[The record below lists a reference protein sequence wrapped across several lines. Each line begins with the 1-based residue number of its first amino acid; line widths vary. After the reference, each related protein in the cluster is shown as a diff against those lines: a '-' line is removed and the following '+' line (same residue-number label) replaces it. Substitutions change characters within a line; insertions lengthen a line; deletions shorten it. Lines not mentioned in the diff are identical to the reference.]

1 MSKFLKA
8 IERAEHERAGEAAAS
23 AAVDGHPVAAPGR
36 PTAGSHTTN
45 HAPPA
50 APDGIVALLQAGDRP
65 TAYGA
70 ALTRRAEESHEGAFS
85 ALLEPVPV
93 VTPGRI
99 DDHLVS
105 LLEPTSF
112 AAEQYRSARLTI
124 ENFRRE
130 RGTRL
135 VGVSSPARGDGKTT
149 TAINLAG
156 ALAQGQDVRVVLVEA
171 DLRRPSMAEMLG
183 LYGGGGLTS
192 YLLDPSLEVEQVVQ
206 RSAGLGFPIIVA
218 GAVAAMP
225 YELLK
230 SPRLTAMFATLLA
243 GFDFVVV
250 DTPPALAFPDVGILR
265 DVVDGF
271 VLVVRAN
278 RTPREQVR
286 QSIGKIGGDRVLGM
300 IFNADDRMSAT
311 SPYSLDQPRRGFR
324 DYLRHPLGGD
334 RAA

>member
-1 MSKFLKA
+1 M
-8 IERAEHERAGEAAAS
+8 
-23 AAVDGHPVAAPGR
+23 
-36 PTAGSHTTN
+36 
-45 HAPPA
+45 
-50 APDGIVALLQAGDRP
+50 
-65 TAYGA
+65 
-70 ALTRRAEESHEGAFS
+70 
-85 ALLEPVPV
+85 
-93 VTPGRI
+93 
-99 DDHLVS
+99 S

-156 ALAQGQDVRVVLVEA
+156 ALAQGQDARVVLVEA
-171 DLRRPSMAEMLG
+171 DLRRPSIAEMLG

-192 YLLDPSLEVEQVVQ
+192 YLLDPSLEIERVVQ
-206 RSAGLGFPIIVA
+206 RSAGLGFSIIVA

-230 SPRLTAMFATLLA
+230 SPRLTAMFTTLLA
-243 GFDFVVV
+243 SFDFVVV

-286 QSIGKIGGDRVLGM
+286 QSIGKMGSDRVLGM

-311 SPYSLDQPRRGFR
+311 SPYSIDQPRRGLR

>member
-8 IERAEHERAGEAAAS
+8 IERAEHERAGGAANAS
-23 AAVDGHPVAAPGR
+23 VDGRPVAPPSSAPGGDASNDAV
-36 PTAGSHTTN
+36 PTATEGV
-45 HAPPA
+45 
-50 APDGIVALLQAGDRP
+50 VALLEAGDR
-65 TAYGA
+65 TSAYGA
-70 ALTRRAEESHEGAFS
+70 PVARRAEATHNGAFS
-85 ALLEPVPV
+85 ALLEPTPV
-93 VTPGRI
+93 LTPGRV

-112 AAEQYRSARLTI
+112 AAEQYRSVRLAI

-135 VGVSSPARGDGKTT
+135 VGVSSPASGDGKTT
-149 TAINLAG
+149 TTINLAG
-156 ALAQGQDVRVVLVEA
+156 ALAQGQGARVVLVEA
-171 DLRRPSMAEMLG
+171 DLRRPSIAGMLG
-183 LYGGGGLTS
+183 VYAGGGLTT
-192 YLLDPSLEVEQVVQ
+192 YLLDPSLEVEHIVQ
-206 RSAGLGFPIIVA
+206 RPAGLGFPVVVA

-230 SPRLTAMFATLLA
+230 SPRLSALFATLLA
-243 GFDFVVV
+243 EFDFVVV
-250 DTPPALAFPDVGILR
+250 DTPPTLSFPDVGILR

-286 QSIGKIGGDRVLGM
+286 QSIGTIGSDRVLGM
-300 IFNADDRMSAT
+300 IFNADDRLQRS
-311 SPYSLDQPRRGFR
+311 SPYALDPPRRGLR